1 MQEPWI
7 ILDRQALKKI
17 PEILRGTK
25 SHLQWGDVSFEINNT
40 TGKAMPTK
48 PCGNITPKGILFKE
62 NSKYIFKSVM
72 TI

>member
-25 SHLQWGDVSFEINNT
+25 SHSEWSGVSFRINNKRKT
-40 TGKAMPTK
+40 VPTK
-48 PCGNITPKGILFKE
+48 PCGNIILRGRLYKGK
-62 NSKYIFKSVM
+62 SKYIFKSVM
-72 TI
+72 TL